1 MRILII
7 CAIFAI
13 LSFGAETSNKPY
25 DYIDN
30 DTTID
35 KNIAEYNSAIKKEA
49 KKYVESKNQKK
60 YGDKEP
66 SGWIIGAGGNIAY
79 TLNIKIDDERN
90 NNINVGTDYGFNVLA
105 GYKWFFTRGFGMRLY
120 IDYNMRFLK
129 ILKSHNIALN
139 YDLLFNW
146 AKSKPFKFGMILGLH
161 IGGNVS
167 DYGKYCYTNCKQGAM
182 ILGGNI
188 GFRFVIY
195 DNSAIEILAQPRIA
209 FKPVEYYSVNNYYT
223 NSYYEK
229 SNNSLSFGEFAIIGN
244 LRFVY
249 TF

>member
-7 CAIFAI
+7 CVVFAI

-30 DTTID
+30 NTTID
-35 KNIAEYNSAIKKEA
+35 KNVAEYNSALKKEA

-66 SGWIIGAGGNIAY
+66 SGWIIGAGGTIAY
-79 TLNIKIDDERN
+79 TLNIREQDSSVN
-90 NNINVGTDYGFNVLA
+90 AGTDYGFDVLA

-120 IDYNMRFLK
+120 IDYNMRFLE

-146 AKSKPFKFGMILGLH
+146 AKSKPLKFGMILGLH

-167 DYGKYCYTNCKQGAM
+167 NYDKYCYADCKQGAM

-209 FKPVEYYSVNNYYT
+209 FKPVEYYSVAYDT